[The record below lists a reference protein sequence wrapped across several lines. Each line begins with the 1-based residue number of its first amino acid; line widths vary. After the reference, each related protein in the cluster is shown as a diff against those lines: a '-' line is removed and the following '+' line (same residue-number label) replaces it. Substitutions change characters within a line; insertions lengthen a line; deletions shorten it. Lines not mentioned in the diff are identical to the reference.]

1 MPADAK
7 KELKLAD
14 GERHGRFLEMAR
26 EVEASVDPKEFEE
39 AFSKALQDTKLKRKI
54 S

>member
-7 KELKLAD
+7 KESKLTN
-14 GERHGRFLEMAR
+14 GERHERFLEMAR

-39 AFSKALQDTKLKRKI
+39 AFSKALHDTKLKRRM